1 MTEAESKTKWCPFA
15 QFVTFR
21 DREGRTRAL
30 SNRESFT
37 PADDP
42 NVPSD
47 RCLGSQCMA
56 WRKHPA
62 LGDEHGRCGLTNWT
76 RRVPDM
82 TIAKLQHRV
91 TRLERDLYTACEA
104 VDRLKCE
111 NARLQRE
118 RRPE

>member
-56 WRKHPA
+56 WRKQPA
-62 LGDEHGRCGLTNWT
+62 LGDEHGRCGLTN
-76 RRVPDM
+76 
-82 TIAKLQHRV
+82 
-91 TRLERDLYTACEA
+91 
-104 VDRLKCE
+104 
-111 NARLQRE
+111 
-118 RRPE
+118 